1 MTGPRPRDTGDFRKL
16 EKARSAFPPGPGGTS
31 SHRDFSPARRTS
43 GLRDATSA
51 LFQGPDVPPP
61 PTAPAS
67 TDVRSTGASAS
78 PRGGGDRKSS
88 VEPRL
93 RSSEPCRRRKCPPSE
108 NVPLSRRKAGEDPGT
123 LTSARL
129 WGRRVLDGLYLP
141 ERARS
146 PRGPGAGRGTSCSPR
161 TPLWGQ
167 PVPFA
172 VLFCGLTSRL
182 GTPRPPPIVSATGQ
196 AFCLLHSLPQTQHPT
211 HGLAHSRHSAV
222 MCRMHG

>member
-1 MTGPRPRDTGDFRKL
+1 MTRPRPRDTGDFRKL
-16 EKARSAFPPGPGGTS
+16 EKARSAFPPGAPAGTS
-31 SHRDFSPARRTS
+31 PHHDFSPARRTT

-51 LFQGPDVPPP
+51 LFQGPDEPSP

-67 TDVRSTGASAS
+67 TDVRSMGGSAS

-108 NVPLSRRKAGEDPGT
+108 NVPPSRRKAGEDPGT

-141 ERARS
+141 ERSTQPPGSRS
-146 PRGPGAGRGTSCSPR
+146 GAGHPLLTTD
-161 TPLWGQ
+161 TPLGAAS
-167 PVPFA
+167 A
-172 VLFCGLTSRL
+172 VCGSILWTYFPPGDPPPPADCQRHRASILPASFTAADSAPNPRL
-182 GTPRPPPIVSATGQ
+182 GA
-196 AFCLLHSLPQTQHPT
+196 
-211 HGLAHSRHSAV
+211 
-222 MCRMHG
+222 